1 MSKIIDWHH
10 HIGRRLK
17 LRDLHVF
24 FMVVECGS
32 MAKAASRLHVSQP
45 AISQV
50 IGDLEQVLG
59 VSLLDRSPQGV
70 KPTLYGQ
77 ALLRGGSAAFDDLK
91 QTIMEIEF
99 LADPTVGEVR
109 VGCPEV
115 VAVLLPPVIQSLTQR
130 YPGVVVQTSD
140 VSAPTLD
147 LPQVRDRSLD
157 LAIVRIAGPPSD
169 LQVPDDL
176 SVEVLFDDE
185 TVVVAGAESQW
196 ARRRKIDI
204 AELVNEPWILPP
216 PQTLNSIVVMEAFR
230 AARVNAP
237 KINLIT
243 FSIQLRVN
251 LIADGPYITVLPR
264 SMMDLYGFR
273 LPVKVLAVKL
283 PVRPWPV
290 AMVTAK
296 SKTINPVAKLFIEH
310 LRAGF
315 KSVTTG

>member
-1 MSKIIDWHH
+1 MSKIVDWHR

-24 FMVVECGS
+24 FMVMECGS
-32 MAKAASRLHVSQP
+32 MAKAADRLHVSQP
-45 AISQV
+45 AVSQV
-50 IGDLEQVLG
+50 IADLEQVLG

-70 KPTLYGQ
+70 APTPYGE

-109 VGCPEV
+109 IGCPEA
-115 VAVLLPPVIQSLTQR
+115 VAVLLPPVIQSLTER
-130 YPGVVVQTSD
+130 YPRIVVHTSD

-157 LAIVRIAGPPSD
+157 LAIVRIAATPSH
-169 LQVPDDL
+169 LEVPDHL
-176 SVEVLFDDE
+176 SVEVLLDDE
-185 TVVVAGAESQW
+185 TLVVAGADSPW

-216 PQTLNSIVVMEAFR
+216 PQTLNSIVVMEAFK
-230 AARVNAP
+230 AAGLGGP
-237 KINLIT
+237 KINLVT

-264 SMMDLYGFR
+264 SMMQLYGFR
-273 LPVKVLAVKL
+273 LPVKVLPVKL
-283 PVRPWPV
+283 PVRQWPV
-290 AMVTAK
+290 AMVTLK
-296 SKTINPVAKLFIEH
+296 NRTLNPIAKLFIEH
-310 LRAGF
+310 LRASF
-315 KSVTTG
+315 RFSMP